1 MFNKNNNIESYINM
15 LIKTK
20 DKCED
25 KIQELE
31 NEFNNLPFNYT
42 NIQSSYVLKDV

>member
-1 MFNKNNNIESYINM
+1 MFNQNNNIESYINM

-25 KIQELE
+25 KIHK
-31 NEFNNLPFNYT
+31 
-42 NIQSSYVLKDV
+42 LKKI

>member
-1 MFNKNNNIESYINM
+1 MFKQNSSIESYINM

-25 KIQELE
+25 KIQKLE
-31 NEFNNLPFNYT
+31 NEFNNLPAVS
-42 NIQSSYVLKDV
+42 NIYNGHSFC